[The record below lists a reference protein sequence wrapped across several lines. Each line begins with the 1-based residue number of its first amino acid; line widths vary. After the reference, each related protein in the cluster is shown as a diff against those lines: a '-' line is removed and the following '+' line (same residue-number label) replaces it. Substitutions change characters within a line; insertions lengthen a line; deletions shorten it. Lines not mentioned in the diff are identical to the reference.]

1 MPVNDRFKELIKTL
15 SFTPNSLSK
24 ELNVT
29 QPTIKKLEKGETLP
43 NAKVLIPL
51 LERYN
56 VNINWLLG
64 GQGEMFLENLEYNNE
79 KGIDENKTTTQIG
92 HYNNGSNSNTI
103 ENTFLKSKI
112 ELLEKSL
119 KDKEKLISI
128 LEKNQR

>member
-1 MPVNDRFKELIKTL
+1 MPINDRFKELIKTL

-64 GQGEMFLENLEYNNE
+64 GQGEMFLKAEESS
-79 KGIDENKTTTQIG
+79 IDKTDS
-92 HYNNGSNSNTI
+92 SNSRSSACPDMKS
-103 ENTFLKSKI
+103 LKDKI
-112 ELLEKSL
+112 ALLEQSV
-119 KDKEKLISI
+119 KDKEKLISL
-128 LEKNQR
+128 LERNQK

>member
-1 MPVNDRFKELIKTL
+1 MLMPINDRFTELIKAL

-64 GQGEMFLENLEYNNE
+64 GQGEMFLTPNNSNPDNSGSDNSRKTTYTDVEVLRKEIQHLNE
-79 KGIDENKTTTQIG
+79 K
-92 HYNNGSNSNTI
+92 
-103 ENTFLKSKI
+103 
-112 ELLEKSL
+112 L
-119 KDKEKLISI
+119 KDKEEIIRLM
-128 LEKNQR
+128 KNQK

>member
-1 MPVNDRFKELIKTL
+1 MSVNERFTQLIKTL

-51 LERYN
+51 LERFN

-64 GQGEMFLENLEYNNE
+64 GEGEMFLNSSSSRAQEMIGGTGPDSNLS
-79 KGIDENKTTTQIG
+79 
-92 HYNNGSNSNTI
+92 SNSRNSTCT
-103 ENTFLKSKI
+103 NVKFLQKEIQYLNDK
-112 ELLEKSL
+112 L
-119 KDKEKLISI
+119 KDKEEIIRLMR
-128 LEKNQR
+128 NQK

>member
-1 MPVNDRFKELIKTL
+1 MPVNYRFNELFKTL

-79 KGIDENKTTTQIG
+79 KGIDKKITQIG
-92 HYNNGSNSNTI
+92 HYNNSNNSNTI

-128 LEKNQR
+128 LEKNQK